1 MFKNVLPS
9 TKTNERKKFPIVS
22 NMIQIKDSQLILINS
37 AMINLE
43 YTSCLQLLGTIDLA
57 FNKLFLQPKK
67 CIENMMN

>member
-1 MFKNVLPS
+1 
-9 TKTNERKKFPIVS
+9 
-22 NMIQIKDSQLILINS
+22 
-37 AMINLE
+37 MINLE